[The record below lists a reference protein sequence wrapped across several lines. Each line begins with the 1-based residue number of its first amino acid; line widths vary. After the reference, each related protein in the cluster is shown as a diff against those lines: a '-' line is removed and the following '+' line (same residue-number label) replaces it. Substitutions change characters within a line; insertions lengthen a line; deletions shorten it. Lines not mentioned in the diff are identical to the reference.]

1 MQEVAELQDAQEVA
15 KAYIEKLK
23 TGEKTML
30 NLKFTISE
38 RPENTQDYQTKVKEA
53 TKQAMKH
60 MVKLPSSC
68 APCKISV
75 KICHSLLK
83 GPQEDTKI
91 NFSDDLKI
99 ILEGMRG
106 IVDTDDS
113 QVISLQIRTKY
124 RFEPFQ
130 VKVKVEWTNYWE
142 IMPEMHQ
149 FFRASTVLNTE

>member
-99 ILEGMRG
+99 ILEGIKFVVSLSDFIHQKEALQGEQVLILDSG
-106 IVDTDDS
+106 ILYNMSD
-113 QVISLQIRTKY
+113 Y
-124 RFEPFQ
+124 
-130 VKVKVEWTNYWE
+130 KVKFN
-142 IMPEMHQ
+142 
-149 FFRASTVLNTE
+149 RG